1 MTTEPPKI
9 PAELKLARGVTSG
22 RVQLV
27 AVCRK
32 MALEEGTTLDVMLWG
47 VIKGLAYWAQRGDAA
62 CGKLVLGLLARDA
75 EEAPASSSPDAG
87 AKDAEVN
94 GYIRSPEYAAEVA
107 RVLGELDEQPGDAGD
122 AGDAAAR
129 LLR

>member
-1 MTTEPPKI
+1 MTEPPKI

-32 MALEEGTTLDVMLWG
+32 LALEEGTTLDVMLWD
-47 VIKGLAYWAQRGDAA
+47 VVK
-62 CGKLVLGLLARDA
+62 
-75 EEAPASSSPDAG
+75 SSPGDG
-87 AKDAEVN
+87 AKDAEVTD
-94 GYIRSPEYAAEVA
+94 YVRSPEYAAEVA
-107 RVLGELDEQPGDAGD
+107 RVLGELDGGVADDE
-122 AGDAAAR
+122 AAR

>member
-1 MTTEPPKI
+1 MTEPPKI

-32 MALEEGTTLDVMLWG
+32 LALEEGTTLDVMLWD
-47 VIKGLAYWAQRGDAA
+47 VVKGLAYRAARGDAA
-62 CGKLVLGLLARDA
+62 CGKLVLGLLARDVV
-75 EEAPASSSPDAG
+75 EDEPKSSPGDG
-87 AKDAEVN
+87 AKDAEVTD
-94 GYIRSPEYAAEVA
+94 YVRSPEYAAEVA
-107 RVLGELDEQPGDAGD
+107 RVLGELDGGVADDE
-122 AGDAAAR
+122 AAR

>member
-1 MTTEPPKI
+1 MTSEPPKI

-32 MALEEGTTLDVMLWG
+32 LALEEGTTLDVMLWD
-47 VIKGLAYWAQRGDAA
+47 VVKGLAYWAARGDAA
-62 CGKLVLGLLARDA
+62 CGKLVLGLLARDVVDD
-75 EEAPASSSPDAG
+75 EPKGSPGDE
-87 AKDAEVN
+87 AKDAEVT
-94 GYIRSPEYAAEVA
+94 GYVRSPEYAAEVA
-107 RVLGELDEQPGDAGD
+107 RVLGELEEGVDDEAS
-122 AGDAAAR
+122 R